1 VRLGVS
7 LPVFTDDPAKPL
19 AVAARART
27 LGVDGAFA
35 PDHLF
40 PPVFY
45 PPSGPDRPALEVFA
59 LLSAVAAREP
69 GLHVGTLVTRVTL
82 RAPGLIAKQA
92 AALDAMTD
100 GRAILGMGTGDRASA
115 EEHERFGFPF
125 PPAAERVDSLA
136 ETVEALRALF
146 GGRSWPGG
154 VHVPALAGPLLPPGE
169 PSIWVGGLSDA
180 VLAVAARVADVWNGW
195 GLDGAGFEAR
205 ARTLRE
211 LAGGRSVVPT
221 WAGIALVG
229 EDAADLDRLLA
240 RRAERGLSLDGIW
253 SGTAEQWG
261 EFTDRLRAAG
271 ATWCVVLPAGPP
283 DRLDVIADATR
294 R

>member
-125 PPAAERVDSLA
+125 PPAAERVDTLA

-146 GGRSWPGG
+146 GGRSWAGG
-154 VHVPALAGPLLPPGE
+154 AHVPALAGPLLPPGE

-180 VLAVAARVADVWNGW
+180 VLAVAARVADAWNGW
-195 GLDGAGFEAR
+195 GLDAAGFEAR
-205 ARTLRE
+205 ARTLHE
-211 LAGGRSVVPT
+211 LAGGRSVAPT

-253 SGTAEQWG
+253 SGTAEQWSG
-261 EFTDRLRAAG
+261 FTDRLRAAG

-283 DRLDVIADATR
+283 DRLDVIAGATR